1 MAWSTE
7 EQKGLL
13 APVAADGSFEFDP
26 IRLNLQKHCVEVLTS
41 RDFEA
46 PSAARYYTHLGSKEA
61 IGVLPPPCSSQDE

>member
-26 IRLNLQKHCVEVLTS
+26 IRLNLQKHCVEVLAS

-46 PSAARYYTHLGSKEA
+46 PSAARYYALGLEGGDRCSA
-61 IGVLPPPCSSQDE
+61 PPCSSQDE